1 MKIICTQENL
11 NQGLSI
17 VNGIAGKNPNLP
29 ILNNVFIKAEKGK
42 ITLTTTNLEIGIN
55 CIIRGKVEEG
65 GEFTIPAKLFYDY
78 VNLLNKEQVEVELK
92 EKEIQILTSG
102 NKTRIKGT
110 LADEFPSIPEIKRG
124 NFYSIKIKDLKDA
137 ISSIIFTI
145 SSSSTRPEISGAFFY
160 FNAKEKELT
169 VAGTDSYRLAE
180 KKTSIDVASDEDKK
194 IIIPNRTLH
203 EVLKI
208 INLIKDDSIDEKES
222 KKVKIYLSEDNQI
235 LFSFPDTKMGTEDSI
250 ELISRLIEGN
260 YPEYHEIIP
269 DNYNTKVIVNKKD
282 LLNVVKTSSI
292 FTKTGINSVK
302 LDFLNKEKELTVFS
316 SSAETGENLSKVDI
330 KIEGDK
336 NEIKINYKYL
346 LDGLQNIE
354 SEEIEIGIINKD
366 VPCILKPIKKDKYIY
381 IIMPIRME

>member
-17 VNGIAGKNPNLP
+17 VSGIAGKNPNLP

-55 CIIRGKVEEG
+55 CIIRGKVEKE
-65 GEFTIPAKLFYDY
+65 GEFTLPAKLFYDY
-78 VNLLNKEQVEVELK
+78 VNLLNKEKVEVEMK
-92 EKEIQILTSG
+92 DKEIQILTSG
-102 NKTRIKGT
+102 NKTRVKGSS
-110 LADEFPSIPEIKRG
+110 ADEFPSIPEIRRG
-124 NFYSIKIKDLKDA
+124 NFYSVKIKDLKEA
-137 ISSIIFTI
+137 ISNIIFTI

-160 FNAKEKELT
+160 FNTKEKELI

-180 KKTSIDVASDEDKK
+180 KRIPIDIASGEDKK
-194 IIIPNRTLH
+194 IIIPSRTLN

-222 KKVKIYLSEDNQI
+222 KRVKIYLSEDNQI

-269 DNYNTKVIVNKKD
+269 ENYNTKIIVNKKD

-330 KIEGDK
+330 KIEGDN

-354 SEEIEIGIINKD
+354 SDEIEIGVINKD
-366 VPCILKPIKKDKYIY
+366 VPCILKPTTKNKYIY